1 MLDIIEGKNP
11 VLELLKAGRSVN
23 KILISR
29 NIQRNISVTEIIDLA
44 KVKKVLVEFVDENVI
59 RRQSVSGASQGIIAF
74 TAVKEYVGLNDI
86 LSISTNR
93 NEQPLYCILDGIE
106 DPQNLGAIL
115 RTADASGFHC
125 VIIRTRRSVGL
136 TATVAK
142 TSAGAY
148 EYVPVARVVNITQ
161 AIEFL
166 KKANLW
172 VVGIDMNGKQDY
184 TKIDYKLP
192 TAIVI
197 GAEGKGLSHLVR
209 KSCDLISY
217 IPMKGRIGSLN
228 ASVAT
233 ALVMYEAFKQR
244 ER

>member
-44 KVKKVLVEFVDENVI
+44 KVKKVSVEFVDENVI
-59 RRQSVSGASQGIIAF
+59 RRQSVSGTSQGIIAF

-166 KKANLW
+166 KKANVW
-172 VVGIDMNGKQDY
+172 IVGIDMNGKQDY

-209 KSCDLISY
+209 KSCDMISC